1 LATKSGVSDEP
12 FDSPSLTIIEHQPDL
27 VLSLADKAYVLVR
40 RFISHE
46 GPAKPLSTDPEFR
59 KKVLCL

>member
-27 VLSLADKAYVLVR
+27 VLSLADNA
-40 RFISHE
+40 
-46 GPAKPLSTDPEFR
+46 
-59 KKVLCL
+59 